1 MGALR
6 GMSNEETRLQNAI
19 QEALCWLPGCEA
31 WALTTARRGKLAFG
45 LRELSGNVAGGADII
60 GCVDGLLLWCEVK
73 LPGKDVEPGSHQE
86 RRLEIARKLGA
97 IAFVAHSVEEAV
109 NIVKRRQRQLQKERQ
124 LLHCLSLATEDMG
137 ELANA
142 AENIV
147 LRRALRAALNTW
159 CPSDPGGDG
168 ADGETYRLCCEALGL
183 GESEEDI
190 N

>member
-1 MGALR
+1 
-6 GMSNEETRLQNAI
+6 MSNAETKLQYAI

-31 WALTTARRGKLAFG
+31 WRCNTGKRGGVRFG
-45 LRELSGNVAGGADII
+45 LQNLKKKTAGTPDLI
-60 GCVDGLLLWCEVK
+60 GIVDGVFLGVEVK
-73 LPGKDVEPGSHQE
+73 MPGEWPNEDQE
-86 RRLEIARKLGA
+86 ARLEQIRKLGGIA
-97 IAFVAHSVEEAV
+97 IVGRD
-109 NIVKRRQRQLQKERQ
+109 VKEVIKTVQLRQRQLRKERQ

-147 LRRALRAALNTW
+147 LRRALKAALNTW

-183 GESEEDI
+183 GER
-190 N
+190 